1 MVLFSTSQLAFALQD
16 SKADWAG
23 GLRSFADLR
32 HKSSQQGRKIVE
44 LYDALRPALIAYL
57 VGLGLV
63 REEAEDV
70 IQEAFLRLMHRLKD
84 DPGESLLRP
93 WLFRVAHNLA
103 VDQFR
108 SATYRSQMDAVDVE
122 LVGETL
128 SDGRLT
134 PEESAIER
142 QRWMHI
148 QQLMTR
154 LTPQQKYAVLL
165 RSEGL
170 RYREIAEVLG
180 ISTKRAAELVQR
192 ALVRMAGE
200 A

>member
-1 MVLFSTSQLAFALQD
+1 VLLLKSQLAFAMED
-16 SKADWAG
+16 GDADWVS

-32 HKSSQQGRKIVE
+32 QKSSSQGQKIVE

-57 VGLGLV
+57 VSLGLV
-63 REEAEDV
+63 REEAEDI
-70 IQEAFLRLMHRLKD
+70 IQESFLRLIDRLKKD
-84 DPGESLLRP
+84 AGESLLRP

-108 SATYRSQMDAVDVE
+108 SATYRSSVSAIDVDT
-122 LVGETL
+122 VGDTL
-128 SDGRLT
+128 IDGNQT
-134 PEESAIER
+134 PEESVIER
-142 QRWMHI
+142 QRWVHAQHLI
-148 QQLMTR
+148 AL

-192 ALVRMAGE
+192 AMVRLAGE
-200 A
+200 P

>member
-1 MVLFSTSQLAFALQD
+1 VLLLKSQLAFAMED
-16 SKADWAG
+16 GDADWVSS
-23 GLRSFADLR
+23 LRSFADLSQ
-32 HKSSQQGRKIVE
+32 KSSSQGQKVVE

-57 VGLGLV
+57 VSLGLV
-63 REEAEDV
+63 REEAEDI
-70 IQEAFLRLMHRLKD
+70 IQESFLRLIDRLKKD
-84 DPGESLLRP
+84 AGENLLRP

-108 SATYRSQMDAVDVE
+108 SATYRSSVSAVDVDI
-122 LVGETL
+122 VGETL
-128 SDGRLT
+128 SDGKQS

-142 QRWMHI
+142 QRWVHVR
-148 QQLMTR
+148 QLMAR

-192 ALVRMAGE
+192 AMMRLAGE
-200 A
+200 P

>member
-1 MVLFSTSQLAFALQD
+1 VKSQLAFALED
-16 SKADWAG
+16 GDADWMT

-32 HKSSQQGRKIVE
+32 QKSSQQEHKIVE

-57 VGLGLV
+57 VSFGLV
-63 REEAEDV
+63 REEAEDI
-70 IQEAFLRLMHRLKD
+70 IQESFLRLIDRLKED
-84 DPGESLLRP
+84 AGESLLRP

-108 SATYRSQMDAVDVE
+108 SATYRSAISAVDVDV
-122 LVGETL
+122 VGETL
-128 SDGRLT
+128 SDGKLT

-142 QRWMHI
+142 QRWLHA
-148 QQLMTR
+148 QQLIAR

-180 ISTKRAAELVQR
+180 VSTKRAGELVQR
-192 ALVRMAGE
+192 ALVRLAGE
-200 A
+200 P